1 MGELDKYFIVKVQEI
16 HYAYYEV
23 YTETEDQAKEEVLEG
38 KFMGSEF
45 SHSNLDTAQIV
56 KDYGE

>member
-23 YTETEDQAKEEVLEG
+23 Y
-38 KFMGSEF
+38 
-45 SHSNLDTAQIV
+45 AQIV